1 MFVASPP
8 PPPPKPIIVWV
19 HGTRGS
25 SFTPWV
31 AMNQT
36 LKDRV
41 DSLTRTPKGLHPF
54 SSLDAES
61 KTHKLLTALSEADPA
76 QFPLESMYAF
86 GWSGKLDGPSRKK
99 AAERLYAALGE
110 LTATYKRQ
118 YGIAPP
124 ITIISH
130 SHGGNVVL
138 HMAPFYQQ
146 YADINITKTVLLAC
160 PVQQDTISWAASPL
174 FGTVY
179 SLHSHVDLVQIMD
192 PQRLQPYREA
202 FLQCQES
209 KSWTPLKEAYLL
221 SIEQPLLSERHFPAS
236 SNLIQANICWES
248 FAPYNNPQASRRN
261 RLETLVHRAL
271 DYLIKQKRGVLH
283 SEFITPEFIQHLP
296 AILAQLNEQLATGI
310 MSRQD
315 VEITIQ

>member
-1 MFVASPP
+1 MVISPP

-25 SFTPWV
+25 AFMPWLE
-31 AMNQT
+31 MNQPM
-36 LKDRV
+36 KRHV
-41 DSLTRTPKGLHPF
+41 DAFTCTPKGLHPLYE
-54 SSLDAES
+54 LDQES
-61 KTHKLLTALSEADPA
+61 KPYTLLTALSEADSK
-76 QFPLESMYAF
+76 QFPYESIYAF

-110 LTATYKRQ
+110 LTATYKRE

-124 ITIISH
+124 LTLISH

-138 HMAPFYQQ
+138 HMAPFYQH
-146 YADINITKTVLLAC
+146 YDDITIKKTILIAC

-202 FLQCQES
+202 FLQWQEN
-209 KSWTPLKEAYLL
+209 KSWTPLKQAYLL
-221 SIEQPLLSERHFPAS
+221 GLEQPLFSERHFPAS
-236 SNLIQANICWES
+236 SKLIQANICWNN
-248 FAPYNNPQASRRN
+248 FMPYSDPHASKTN
-261 RLETLVHRAL
+261 RLESWINRAMN
-271 DYLIKQKRGVLH
+271 YLITQKRGVLH
-283 SEFITPEFIQHLP
+283 SEFVTPEFTCHLP
-296 AILAQLNEQLATGI
+296 TILAQLDARTASGTMPNK
-310 MSRQD
+310 D
-315 VEITIQ
+315 VDIVI